1 MEYLALLRDRNI
13 LLLWSGTTIS
23 ISGDVIFIV
32 SLNWIVLEITHSLL
46 WVSLS
51 IIFSVSPFI
60 LVAPFAG
67 NLVDRSEK
75 VKVMSVALLIEGL
88 ILSVL
93 SLLYLTG
100 HFVVPI
106 ILVGVFTMV
115 SLNQIP
121 SAGP

>member
-1 MEYLALLRDRNI
+1 
-13 LLLWSGTTIS
+13 
-23 ISGDVIFIV
+23 
-32 SLNWIVLEITHSLL
+32 
-46 WVSLS
+46 
-51 IIFSVSPFI
+51 
-60 LVAPFAG
+60 
-67 NLVDRSEK
+67 
-75 VKVMSVALLIEGL
+75 MSVALLIEGL